1 VTMRAVKRPEVG
13 ARPLAAMRL
22 GVPPPASGGEAG
34 NQPRGSVPP
43 MSSAEHIAETVNR
56 YISLIAKGTAD
67 DLVELY
73 ADDAT
78 VEDPVG
84 GEVHIGRQAIHGF
97 YSAVENV
104 QRECELVTLRVAGNE
119 AAFHFKL
126 TVSAGD
132 SRMVIE
138 PIDVMV
144 FDADGKVAAMK
155 AYWSPENARQL

>member
-1 VTMRAVKRPEVG
+1 MPSPE
-13 ARPLAAMRL
+13 A
-22 GVPPPASGGEAG
+22 
-34 NQPRGSVPP
+34 
-43 MSSAEHIAETVNR
+43 IADTVNR
-56 YISLIAKGTAD
+56 YIRLVAKGSAD

-97 YSAVENV
+97 YSAVDNLE
-104 QRECELVTLRVAGNE
+104 RECELVSLRVAGNE
-119 AAFHFKL
+119 AAFQFRL
-126 TVSAGD
+126 TMSAGD

-144 FDADGKVAAMK
+144 FGDDGKVTAMK
-155 AYWSPENARQL
+155 AYWSANVVTQL